1 MKGGSDLQRY
11 VDLLVPG
18 AGPTKIR
25 ITRGEGPIDLVGSH
39 CVEYFGFKEDED
51 SDDDEEE
58 GDTDEMETED
68 QEESAKGNKSG
79 DKKDEKTKKE
89 SGDKKA
95 SPEKSDKKTTP
106 SKDEKRKKSGES
118 NSGEKKAKN

>member
-51 SDDDEEE
+51 SDDDEE

-68 QEESAKGNKSG
+68 QEESVKGNKSG

-118 NSGEKKAKN
+118 KSGEKKAKN